1 MGMCSALYP
10 VGCIF
15 LCQVI
20 VPIPLSSAFEMIAC
34 LCSVTACGVWAI
46 RLTATMSN
54 EFFFKLVDIL
64 VIASLIDLIGK

>member
-1 MGMCSALYP
+1 MCSALLP

-15 LCQVI
+15 LRQQI
-20 VPIPLSSAFEMIAC
+20 VPIPLSSAFEMIAS

-46 RLTATMSN
+46 RLMATMSN
-54 EFFFKLVDIL
+54 EVFFKLVDIL